1 MRVEV
6 QLFASLK
13 EHLGDSIVLE
23 VPEPVTVASLLQHFA
38 AAHPRFKTALPSL
51 NVAVDLNYARPEDP
65 IGPGQEVAIFPPVSG
80 G

>member
-1 MRVEV
+1 MQVRV

-13 EHLGDSIVLE
+13 EHAGDVIVLE
-23 VPEPVTVASLLQHFA
+23 VPEPVTVTRLLQCFGE
-38 AAHPRFKTALPSL
+38 AHPRFKSALPHL
-51 NVAVDLNYARPEDP
+51 NVAVDLTYARAEDP

>member
-13 EHLGDSIVLE
+13 ENLGDSIVLE
-23 VPEPVTVASLLQHFA
+23 VPEPVTVARLLQHFA
-38 AAHPRFKTALPSL
+38 DAHPRFKTALPHL
-51 NVAVDLNYARPEDP
+51 NVAVDLNYARPDDP
-65 IGPGQEVAIFPPVSG
+65 ILPGQEVAIFPPVSG

>member
-13 EHLGDSIVLE
+13 EHLGETIVLD
-23 VPEPVTVASLLQHFA
+23 VPEPVTVARLLQHFGEV
-38 AAHPRFKTALPSL
+38 HPRFKTAVPHLS
-51 NVAVDLNYARPEDP
+51 VAVDLTYARPEDP

>member
-1 MRVEV
+1 MQVRV

-13 EHLGDSIVLE
+13 EHAGDVIVLD
-23 VPEPVTVASLLQHFA
+23 VPEPVTVARLLQRFGEV
-38 AAHPRFKTALPSL
+38 HPRFQGALAHL
-51 NVAVDLNYARPEDP
+51 HVAVDLTYARGDEP

>member
-13 EHLGDSIVLE
+13 ENLGDSIVLE
-23 VPEPVTVASLLQHFA
+23 VPEPVTVARLLQHFGD
-38 AAHPRFKTALPSL
+38 AHPRFKTALPHL
-51 NVAVDLNYARPEDP
+51 NVAVDLNYARADDP
-65 IGPGQEVAIFPPVSG
+65 ILPGQEVAIFPPVSG

>member
-13 EHLGDSIVLE
+13 ENIGDTIVLE
-23 VPEPVTVASLLQHFA
+23 VPEPVTVGRLLQRFA
-38 AAHPRFKTALPSL
+38 EEHPRFKTALPHLS
-51 NVAVDLNYARPEDP
+51 VAVDLSYARADDP
-65 IGPGQEVAIFPPVSG
+65 IAAGQEVAIFPPVSG